1 MGKKD
6 NQELGPTPD
15 GEDRRSS
22 ARHAILHSRPE
33 TDSHLVTFT
42 GYPAASADDDY
53 FRLYLDRHFQ
63 SYYEIQPQTL
73 RQSMAIGSHRRQ
85 SPHHVAIKGE
95 ATPHLVVHVHKRVS
109 SSAAALLQ
117 GPMVSSYL
125 ASAID
130 SGLIWTSP
138 DPTQPP
144 PPPPHG
150 RMGPLRYDPEGAEPI
165 E

>member
-1 MGKKD
+1 MAKNGKKD
-6 NQELGPTPD
+6 KQEPPLPTVDDHPLVAHL
-15 GEDRRSS
+15 E
-22 ARHAILHSRPE
+22 LKPE
-33 TDSHLVTFT
+33 TPAHLVTLT
-42 GYPAASADDDY
+42 GYPAASDDDDY

-63 SYYEIQPQTL
+63 SYYEIPRKHFVNQWRSDPTDDK
-73 RQSMAIGSHRRQ
+73 A
-85 SPHHVAIKGE
+85 PHHVAIKGE
-95 ATPHLVVHVHKRVS
+95 ATPRLVVLVHKRVS

-117 GPMVSSYL
+117 GPMVSAHL

-130 SGLIWTSP
+130 SGLIWTAP

-150 RMGPLRYDPEGAEPI
+150 RMGVLGYLPGGAEPI